1 MLKEEKPG
9 IKFLALDVDGVL
21 TDGGIYI
28 SENGDLSKK
37 FNVKDGVGI
46 KAALKAGIVVGFISA
61 ASRSEKLTHAR
72 AEMLGVQYA
81 YSGTEEKVLV
91 LNKWLAKLKI
101 KTSEVAFIGDDVND
115 LKIIAEAGFSACPA
129 DAADQIKKA
138 VNIVLKKKGGE
149 GCVREFIDH
158 YLLNE

>member
-1 MLKEEKPG
+1 MPKKSN

-21 TDGGIYI
+21 TDGGIYVT
-28 SENGDLSKK
+28 ENGDLSKK

-46 KAALKAGIVVGFISA
+46 KQALKAGITVGFISA

-72 AEMLGVQYA
+72 AQMLGVQFA

-91 LNKWLAKLKI
+91 LNQWLAKLKI

-115 LKIIAEAGFSACPA
+115 LKIIAEVGFSACPA
-129 DAADQIKKA
+129 DAVDKIKKA
-138 VNIVLKKKGGE
+138 VSVVLEKKGGE
-149 GCVREFIDH
+149 GCVREFIEK
-158 YLLNE
+158 YLL

>member
-1 MLKEEKPG
+1 MENKK

-21 TDGGIYI
+21 TDGGIYVT
-28 SENGDLSKK
+28 ENGDLSKK

-46 KAALKAGIVVGFISA
+46 KDALKAGIIVGFISA

-72 AEMLGVQYA
+72 AQMLGVQYA

-91 LNKWLAKLKI
+91 LNKWLTKLKI

-115 LKIIAEAGFSACPA
+115 LKIIAEVGFSACPS
-129 DAADQIKKA
+129 DAVNKIKKA
-138 VNIVLKKKGGE
+138 VNVVLKKKGGD
-149 GCVREFIDH
+149 GCVREFIEK
-158 YLLNE
+158 YLS